1 MIKKFYY
8 AITGDPNEK
17 VLKKYRPIVEQING
31 LEKTFAQK
39 SDDELRGLTIGFQQ
53 RILQA
58 TTDLREQLVEA
69 EKEYLDVLG
78 TCLLYTSRCV

>member
-17 VLKKYRPIVEQING
+17 VLKRYRPIVEQING
-31 LEKTFAQK
+31 LEKTFEKK
-39 SDDELRGLTIGFQQ
+39 SNDELRGLTIGFQQ

-58 TTDLREQLVEA
+58 TTDLPRAAGRSRE
-69 EKEYLDVLG
+69 G
-78 TCLLYTSRCV
+78 IPRCAGHR